1 LEKSSLDT
9 TIRPLTLNAFLY
21 MRQCIPW
28 RGQVHINCRIGNEK
42 VSFTTLKRRF
52 DDPLKATIEAGYNSG
67 MMYELLE
74 EVGTD
79 ASVAHPLK
87 VRAIADA

>member
-1 LEKSSLDT
+1 MYYFDIDHHKRFS
-9 TIRPLTLNAFLY
+9 
-21 MRQCIPW
+21 
-28 RGQVHINCRIGNEK
+28 QVVAMDEGGKVQINCRIGNEK